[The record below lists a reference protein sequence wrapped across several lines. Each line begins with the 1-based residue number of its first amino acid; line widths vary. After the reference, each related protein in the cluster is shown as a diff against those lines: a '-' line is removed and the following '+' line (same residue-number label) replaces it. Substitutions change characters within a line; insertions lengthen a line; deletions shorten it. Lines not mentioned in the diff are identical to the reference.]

1 MNEIYGRGQ
10 QKQKRAEI
18 ERLLAD
24 VLVFVKHIRARIEDY
39 RAFGRETLHYLAEEK
54 KTHPEFAGSIAEM
67 ERLAGA
73 IESAV
78 EKRRTS
84 IRKPEYVAA
93 LTQRFRDTLLDYQGS
108 NALAR
113 CREITEAIVEVG
125 GNQDELVG
133 ECRLAVKILRQRAGL
148 AMATDPRTAEIAKE
162 LRSRTQAILRNATMY
177 EAPRQ

>member
-1 MNEIYGRGQ
+1 MAEGSRNRNERRS
-10 QKQKRAEI
+10 K
-18 ERLLAD
+18 RLLAD
-24 VLVFVKHIRARIEDY
+24 VLVFVKHIRADRGLPGV
-39 RAFGRETLHYLAEEK
+39 RRETLHYLAEEK

-108 NALAR
+108 DALAR

-148 AMATDPRTAEIAKE
+148 AMATDPRAAEIAKE

>member
-1 MNEIYGRGQ
+1 
-10 QKQKRAEI
+10 
-18 ERLLAD
+18 
-24 VLVFVKHIRARIEDY
+24 
-39 RAFGRETLHYLAEEK
+39 
-54 KTHPEFAGSIAEM
+54 M

-108 NALAR
+108 DALAR

-148 AMATDPRTAEIAKE
+148 AMATDPRAAEIAKE